1 MKLRYIAALTLLC
14 SCFQLG
20 QANALG
26 WKQCHSQAQCGP
38 KEFCGV
44 VQNQPVG
51 TCQPSD
57 SWPLTPATTT
67 DASTGV
73 YGSSVV
79 SGGCCG
85 ADLPNPPGSTPPDSP
100 PPDWAHLEREF
111 DGACVT
117 ITKVSSGA
125 TVTNQV
131 VASAVCNKLGNY
143 RIALPPGDYLLKSI
157 KTNKSETV
165 RVKIG
170 VFQLIDLSVFL
181 HAA

>member
-1 MKLRYIAALTLLC
+1 MKPCHFALLAFL
-14 SCFQLG
+14 SFGFQLR

-26 WKQCHSQAQCGP
+26 WKECYSHAQCGP

-44 VQNQPVG
+44 VPEKAVG

-57 SWPLTPATTT
+57 SWPLTPAKTI
-67 DASTGV
+67 DLSSGV

-85 ADLPNPPGSTPPDSP
+85 TERAYPPDSTPPDSP
-100 PPDWAHLEREF
+100 PADWAHLEREF

-125 TVTNQV
+125 AVTNQV

-143 RIALPPGDYLLKSI
+143 RIALPPGDYLLKSSRS
-157 KTNKSETV
+157 NKSETV
-165 RVKIG
+165 RVKMG
-170 VFQLIDLSVFL
+170 VFQWIDLSVYL
-181 HAA
+181 HPA

>member
-1 MKLRYIAALTLLC
+1 MKLRYIVALSFLC
-14 SCFQLG
+14 LCFQLG

-26 WKQCHSQAQCGP
+26 WKECYSQTQCGP

-44 VQNQPVG
+44 VQGKAVG
-51 TCQPSD
+51 ACQPSD

-85 ADLPNPPGSTPPDSP
+85 ADRPDPSGWTPPP
-100 PPDWAHLEREF
+100 PPDWARLKREF

-157 KTNKSETV
+157 KTDKSETV

-181 HAA
+181 TPA